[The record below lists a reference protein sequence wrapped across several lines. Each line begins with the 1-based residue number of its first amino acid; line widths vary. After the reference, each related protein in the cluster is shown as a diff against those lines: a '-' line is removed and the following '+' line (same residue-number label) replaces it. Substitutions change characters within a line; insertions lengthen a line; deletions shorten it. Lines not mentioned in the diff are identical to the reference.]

1 MSKSIEVRI
10 VIGNTVVRSFFMKN
24 DALREAIMLER
35 FHSRPMKVFECSSG
49 WLIIDRLAHKA
60 YDAAGRLPN
69 DIESHIP
76 GLFK

>member
-1 MSKSIEVRI
+1 MPKSIEVRT
-10 VIGNTVVRSFFMKN
+10 VIGTIVVRCFFMKN

-35 FHSRPMKVFECSSG
+35 FHSRPMKVFECDSG
-49 WLIIDRLAHKA
+49 WLVIDRLAHKA
-60 YDAAGRLPN
+60 YDAAGRLPD